1 MSHVIVFSSTR
12 WWHCHSFHF
21 FHQGFVKS
29 FSQQVGPVAIHGA
42 VLQLKQHL
50 LQQGFK
56 QQSVENLE
64 PMLLELDASLLKQGI
79 KDPSTFVT
87 ILQEKDGALAKSL
100 AIEQVRLLL
109 EDKMP
114 EGIAWE
120 EAAAVLKD
128 MRLEELR
135 KGLSDSATFWKGLV
149 EVGPLAIKIALEQAK
164 SVIMEQL
171 PRKVRWSDVK
181 EVLLEYCS
189 EAEAFK
195 SIKSLKFSL
204 QAIAEDAR
212 FQKRWALALA
222 RHSLEKHLPMEFS
235 WRDVERLVEQVQG
248 KELQTALVDPAGQ
261 GLS

>member
-1 MSHVIVFSSTR
+1 M
-12 WWHCHSFHF
+12 F
-21 FHQGFVKS
+21 F
-29 FSQQVGPVAIHGA
+29 
-42 VLQLKQHL
+42 
-50 LQQGFK
+50 
-56 QQSVENLE
+56 E
-64 PMLLELDASLLKQGI
+64 SLRKEGG
-79 KDPSTFVT
+79 T
-87 ILQEKDGALAKSL
+87 LAKSL

-149 EVGPLAIKIALEQAK
+149 EGVGPLAIKIALEQAK

-222 RHSLEKHLPMEFS
+222 RYSLEKHLPTEFS
-235 WRDVERLVEQVQG
+235 WRDVERLVEKVQG
-248 KELQTALVDPAGQ
+248 KELQAALVDPAGQ

>member
-1 MSHVIVFSSTR
+1 MSPVIDFFTFFVWSPTR
-12 WWHCHSFHF
+12 WQHWQNFHF

-29 FSQQVGPVAIHGA
+29 FSQQAGPVAIHGA

-64 PMLLELDASLLKQGI
+64 PMLLELDPSLLKQGI

-87 ILQEKDGALAKSL
+87 ILQEKDGTLAKNP
-100 AIEQVRLLL
+100 AIEEVRPLL
-109 EDKMP
+109 EDQMP

-120 EAAAVLKD
+120 EAAVVLRD
-128 MRLEELR
+128 MRLEDLQ
-135 KGLSDSATFWKGLV
+135 KGLSDLATFWKELA
-149 EVGPLAIKIALEQAK
+149 ESAGPLAIKIALEQAK
-164 SVIMEQL
+164 SIIMEQL

-181 EVLLEYCS
+181 DVLLEYCS

-204 QAIAEDAR
+204 QFIGED
-212 FQKRWALALA
+212 
-222 RHSLEKHLPMEFS
+222 
-235 WRDVERLVEQVQG
+235 V
-248 KELQTALVDPAGQ
+248 
-261 GLS
+261 

>member
-1 MSHVIVFSSTR
+1 MHEKAKNSGV
-12 WWHCHSFHF
+12 HF
-21 FHQGFVKS
+21 LPPDGMKRIFQLLDREKIKS
-29 FSQQVGPVAIHGA
+29 AIEDP
-42 VLQLKQHL
+42 KM
-50 LQQGFK
+50 FF
-56 QQSVENLE
+56 E
-64 PMLLELDASLLKQGI
+64 SLREEG
-79 KDPSTFVT
+79 
-87 ILQEKDGALAKSL
+87 GALAKSL
-100 AIEQVRLLL
+100 AIEQVRLQL